1 MRSLDEAAVK
11 DILQN
16 REKKIDNIHRKM
28 ISLYQELERN
38 DEVLE
43 TVAYPKTELSGMSGG
58 KGNNKDLG
66 DVLLQYN
73 RQICNRN
80 EEIRKIMWEL
90 VEEEDSI
97 SRLWACFYALNDPF
111 YSILNALYVENQLYQ
126 AVENNFD
133 MSHKTFE
140 KYRQRGI
147 ELLLL
152 FYNSDESIAKLMRS
166 YRERTNERQKKR
178 EKEQNSDGYEQIS
191 LSALEEKEER
201 NIIKGRERN
210 VK

>member
-1 MRSLDEAAVK
+1 MRILDEAAVK

-16 REKKIDNIHRKM
+16 REKKIENIHKKM
-28 ISLYQELERN
+28 LSLYQELGRN

-43 TVAYPKTELSGMSGG
+43 TVAYPKSELKGMPGG
-58 KGNNKDLG
+58 KGNHKDLG

-73 RQICNRN
+73 HQICNQN

-97 SRLWACFYALNDPF
+97 SRLWACFYALNDPY
-111 YSILNALYVENQLYQ
+111 YSILSALYVENQLYQ
-126 AVENNFD
+126 TVENSFE

-140 KYRQRGI
+140 KYRRRGI

-166 YRERTNERQKKR
+166 CSKEKTDRRQGKGK
-178 EKEQNSDGYEQIS
+178 KEQKHNEYEQIS
-191 LSALEEKEER
+191 LSLMER
-201 NIIKGRERN
+201 K
-210 VK
+210 

>member
-58 KGNNKDLG
+58 KGTHKDLG

-126 AVENNFD
+126 AIENNFD

-166 YRERTNERQKKR
+166 YSKEKTDKRQGRGK
-178 EKEQNSDGYEQIS
+178 KEQKHNGYEQIS
-191 LSALEEKEER
+191 LSSLERKEK
-201 NIIKGRERN
+201 
-210 VK
+210 

>member
-1 MRSLDEAAVK
+1 MRILDEATIK

-16 REKKIDNIHRKM
+16 REKKIENIHKKM
-28 ISLYQELERN
+28 LSLYQELGRN

-43 TVAYPKTELSGMSGG
+43 TVAYPKSELKGTPGG
-58 KGNNKDLG
+58 KGNHKDLG

-73 RQICNRN
+73 HQICNQN

-97 SRLWACFYALNDPF
+97 SRLWACFYALNDPY
-111 YSILNALYVENQLYQ
+111 YSILSALYVENQLYQ
-126 AVENNFD
+126 TVENSFE

-140 KYRQRGI
+140 KYRRRGI

-166 YRERTNERQKKR
+166 CSKEKTDRRQGKGK
-178 EKEQNSDGYEQIS
+178 KEQKHNEYEQIS
-191 LSALEEKEER
+191 LSLMER
-201 NIIKGRERN
+201 K
-210 VK
+210 

>member
-58 KGNNKDLG
+58 KGNHKDLG

-166 YRERTNERQKKR
+166 YSKEKTDKRQGRGK
-178 EKEQNSDGYEQIS
+178 KEQKHNGYEQIS
-191 LSALEEKEER
+191 FSSLERKEK
-201 NIIKGRERN
+201 
-210 VK
+210 

>member
-58 KGNNKDLG
+58 KGNHKDLG

-166 YRERTNERQKKR
+166 YSKEKTDKR
-178 EKEQNSDGYEQIS
+178 RGRGKKEQKHNGYEQIS
-191 LSALEEKEER
+191 FSSLERKEK
-201 NIIKGRERN
+201 
-210 VK
+210 

>member
-1 MRSLDEAAVK
+1 MRILDEAAVK

-16 REKKIDNIHRKM
+16 REKKIENIHKKM
-28 ISLYQELERN
+28 LSLYQELGRN

-43 TVAYPKTELSGMSGG
+43 TVAYPKSELKGMQGG
-58 KGNNKDLG
+58 KGNHKDLG

-73 RQICNRN
+73 HQLCNRN

-90 VEEEDSI
+90 VEEEESI

-166 YRERTNERQKKR
+166 SSKEKTDRRQGKR
-178 EKEQNSDGYEQIS
+178 KKEQKNSGYEQIS
-191 LSALEEKEER
+191 LSSLEKKEK
-201 NIIKGRERN
+201 KD

>member
-1 MRSLDEAAVK
+1 MRILDEAAVK

-16 REKKIDNIHRKM
+16 REKKIENIHKKM
-28 ISLYQELERN
+28 LSLYQELGRN

-43 TVAYPKTELSGMSGG
+43 TVAYPKSELKGMPGG
-58 KGNNKDLG
+58 KGNHKDLG
-66 DVLLQYN
+66 DVLFQYN
-73 RQICNRN
+73 HQLCNRN

-126 AVENNFD
+126 TVENNFD

-140 KYRQRGI
+140 KYRQRGM
-147 ELLLL
+147 ELLLRL
-152 FYNSDESIAKLMRS
+152 YNSGESIAKLMRRHETENS
-166 YRERTNERQKKR
+166 SSKKEGKGKKNQGNE
-178 EKEQNSDGYEQIS
+178 EYEQIS
-191 LSALEEKEER
+191 LLSFQKENQDRSKVE
-201 NIIKGRERN
+201 G
-210 VK
+210 

>member
-1 MRSLDEAAVK
+1 M
-11 DILQN
+11 
-16 REKKIDNIHRKM
+16 
-28 ISLYQELERN
+28 
-38 DEVLE
+38 
-43 TVAYPKTELSGMSGG
+43 
-58 KGNNKDLG
+58 
-66 DVLLQYN
+66 LQYN

-166 YRERTNERQKKR
+166 YSKEKTDKRQGRGK
-178 EKEQNSDGYEQIS
+178 KEQKHNGYEQIS
-191 LSALEEKEER
+191 LSSLERKEK
-201 NIIKGRERN
+201 
-210 VK
+210 

>member
-58 KGNNKDLG
+58 KGNHKDLG

-152 FYNSDESIAKLMRS
+152 FYNSDESIAKLMRTYS
-166 YRERTNERQKKR
+166 KEKTDKRQGRGKKDH
-178 EKEQNSDGYEQIS
+178 KHNGYVHIS
-191 LSALEEKEER
+191 LSSLER
-201 NIIKGRERN
+201 N
-210 VK
+210 

>member
-58 KGNNKDLG
+58 KGNHKDLG

-166 YRERTNERQKKR
+166 YSKEKTDKRQGRGK
-178 EKEQNSDGYEQIS
+178 KEQKHNGYEQIS
-191 LSALEEKEER
+191 LSSLERKEK
-201 NIIKGRERN
+201 
-210 VK
+210 

>member
-58 KGNNKDLG
+58 KGNHKDLG

-126 AVENNFD
+126 VVENNFD

-166 YRERTNERQKKR
+166 YSKEKTDKRQGRGK
-178 EKEQNSDGYEQIS
+178 KEQKHNGYEQIS
-191 LSALEEKEER
+191 LSSLERKEK
-201 NIIKGRERN
+201 
-210 VK
+210 

>member
-1 MRSLDEAAVK
+1 MRILDEAAVK

-16 REKKIDNIHRKM
+16 REKKIENIHKKM
-28 ISLYQELERN
+28 LSLYQELGRN

-43 TVAYPKTELSGMSGG
+43 TVAYPKSELKGMPGG
-58 KGNNKDLG
+58 KGNHKDLG
-66 DVLLQYN
+66 DVLFQYN
-73 RQICNRN
+73 HQLCNRN

-166 YRERTNERQKKR
+166 CSKEKTDRRQGKR
-178 EKEQNSDGYEQIS
+178 KKEQKNSGYEQIS
-191 LSALEEKEER
+191 LSSLEKKEK
-201 NIIKGRERN
+201 KD

>member
-1 MRSLDEAAVK
+1 MRILDEAAVK

-16 REKKIDNIHRKM
+16 REKKIENIHKKM
-28 ISLYQELERN
+28 LSLYQELGRN

-43 TVAYPKTELSGMSGG
+43 TVAYPKSELKGMPGG
-58 KGNNKDLG
+58 KGNHKDLG

-73 RQICNRN
+73 HQICNRN

-97 SRLWACFYALNDPF
+97 SRLWACFYALNDPY
-111 YSILNALYVENQLYQ
+111 YSILSALYVENQLYQ
-126 AVENNFD
+126 TVENSFE

-166 YRERTNERQKKR
+166 CSKEKTDRQQGKGK
-178 EKEQNSDGYEQIS
+178 KEQKHNEYEQIS
-191 LSALEEKEER
+191 LSLLERK
-201 NIIKGRERN
+201 
-210 VK
+210 

>member
-58 KGNNKDLG
+58 KGNHKDLG

-126 AVENNFD
+126 AVENNLD

-166 YRERTNERQKKR
+166 YSKEKTDKRQGRGK
-178 EKEQNSDGYEQIS
+178 KEQKHNGYEQIS
-191 LSALEEKEER
+191 LSSLERKEK
-201 NIIKGRERN
+201 
-210 VK
+210 

>member
-58 KGNNKDLG
+58 KGTHKDLG

-166 YRERTNERQKKR
+166 YSKEKTDKRQGRGK
-178 EKEQNSDGYEQIS
+178 KEQKHNGYEQIS
-191 LSALEEKEER
+191 LSSLERKEK
-201 NIIKGRERN
+201 
-210 VK
+210 

>member
-58 KGNNKDLG
+58 KRNHKDLG

-166 YRERTNERQKKR
+166 YSKEKTDKRQGRGK
-178 EKEQNSDGYEQIS
+178 KEQKHNGYEQIS
-191 LSALEEKEER
+191 LSSLERKEK
-201 NIIKGRERN
+201 
-210 VK
+210 